1 MGPDEQ
7 STSKYGMIITPIN
20 EDGTYGEPIKFE
32 KLKPIAEEDFQD
44 LDTTKK
50 NKLIFNTT
58 WSGEFNVKFRHK
70 KISKKTFK
78 KWLMSNGFK
87 RDLAELFCQ
96 IIASFG
102 GRISYQRIYVDS
114 FFIPTP
120 HTLHHSITL
129 EIHKLYE
136 GVNNQWTK
144 K

>member
-32 KLKPIAEEDFQD
+32 NLQPIAEEDFQD

-58 WSGEFNVKFRHK
+58 WSGEFNVKFRYK

-78 KWLMSNGFK
+78 KWLMSHGFK

-102 GRISYQRIYVDS
+102 GRISYQSIYVDS
-114 FFIPTP
+114 FLVPTP

-136 GVNNQWTK
+136 GVNNSWMK